1 VLAIHVPIVLAGL
14 LGGGVAP
21 APASAFAAP
30 RIIMLHGGSL
40 TEPIYLTNWW
50 ENLQMMAAISQ
61 HAPFRRS
68 DIDTT
73 GSIQVAMFWSGPDW
87 DAYAQNPARLAE
99 LRRHLGSAQRAALY
113 LPPRSAAPLLDYFSA
128 ATDPSVRTISPVGL
142 AILHKAGLP
151 MPGVGDSLL
160 VAGAITA
167 FHESLANGDSAAA
180 LKWLTADVVILE
192 AGTRETLQQYR
203 DHHLG
208 ADIQYARSTRTTRG
222 PINVT
227 VSGNAAWA
235 ESTSEN
241 SRTVEGRVTRSSGAE
256 LMVLSRTSEGW
267 RIRAIH
273 WSSRTRRAE
282 G

>member
-1 VLAIHVPIVLAGL
+1 MLTIHLPLVLVGLLAGP
-14 LGGGVAP
+14 VP
-21 APASAFAAP
+21 APVAGTFAAP

-40 TEPIYLTNWW
+40 PEPIYLTNWW
-50 ENLQMMAAISQ
+50 ENLQMMGAING
-61 HAPFRRS
+61 HAPVRRS
-68 DIDTT
+68 EIDTT

-113 LPPRSAAPLLDYFSA
+113 LPPRSAVPLLDYFSA

-151 MPGVGDSLL
+151 LPGVGDSLL
-160 VAGAITA
+160 VAGAIAA
-167 FHESLANGDSAAA
+167 FHESLATGDSAAA
-180 LKWLTADVVILE
+180 LKWLAADVVILE
-192 AGTRETLQQYR
+192 AGTRETLQEYR

-227 VSGNAAWA
+227 ISGDAAWA

-256 LMVLSRTSEGW
+256 LMVLSRTPVGW